1 MVKFTTEQGTIE
13 FETIE
18 DLMAF
23 QKEMTPP
30 TEVKLEINC
39 PDDIEAHI
47 EESLKGHYLQDQVFL
62 NEEDAVRFVNALE
75 TPPEPTKHV
84 LNAWKEYNN
93 LFEDNVNMDE
103 MLTEVFGEGYMDN
116 DFKINKDAYVL
127 QEGICPEE
135 YSRVLQRLASAEALP
150 VDILKEKALG
160 LLGTLGFNTNC
171 YCPLSFDEISLIL
184 QRLGT
189 AKLLPKDEDF
199 QKWLLSILSVDEK
212 AYTPYFTETNNL
224 TPEDLQDFTCPCC
237 AEMEEDEPETEYNL
251 RLTESEMLRLWTLL
265 GFVAKDEACSNVSDK
280 LEDMLQHVDEEL
292 LDNSEAVVLVS
303 EENPILDG
311 TPLVA
316 LGEHVIF
323 TD

>member
-18 DLMAF
+18 DFNAF

-30 TEVKLEINC
+30 TQVKLEINC
-39 PDDIEAHI
+39 PDDIETHI
-47 EESLKGHYLQDQVFL
+47 EESLKGHYLQDQVYL
-62 NEEDAVRFVNALE
+62 DNEDARVFTEAMKTSVGSEEWTRNACQE
-75 TPPEPTKHV
+75 
-84 LNAWKEYNN
+84 

-103 MLTEVFGEGYMDN
+103 MLTEVFGEGYTD
-116 DFKINKDAYVL
+116 
-127 QEGICPEE
+127 
-135 YSRVLQRLASAEALP
+135 
-150 VDILKEKALG
+150 
-160 LLGTLGFNTNC
+160 
-171 YCPLSFDEISLIL
+171 
-184 QRLGT
+184 
-189 AKLLPKDEDF
+189 
-199 QKWLLSILSVDEK
+199 
-212 AYTPYFTETNNL
+212 
-224 TPEDLQDFTCPCC
+224 QDFTCPCC

-265 GFVAKDEACSNVSDK
+265 GFVAKDNACYSISAK